1 MRLHV
6 TQEALQLPVL
16 LFFSFFSSVFL
27 KEPAKVF
34 FQYFKDFIFRR
45 VWPVSLDTLEKRYVR
60 NAKINLEFRVWKHD
74 VLCALE
80 KIVMVEVSGHTSK
93 HVIVISVFHDVN
105 STLWKV
111 TSINHKAEVLLKVD
125 NGLYNVNVTL
135 FMGTSI
141 LNIPK
146 STRNL
151 ETRIYLYQKLYI
163 RYWWSDFI

>member
-1 MRLHV
+1 
-6 TQEALQLPVL
+6 
-16 LFFSFFSSVFL
+16 
-27 KEPAKVF
+27 
-34 FQYFKDFIFRR
+34 
-45 VWPVSLDTLEKRYVR
+45 
-60 NAKINLEFRVWKHD
+60 
-74 VLCALE
+74 
-80 KIVMVEVSGHTSK
+80 MVEVSGHTSK

-135 FMGTSI
+135 FMGTST

-163 RYWWSDFI
+163 HY